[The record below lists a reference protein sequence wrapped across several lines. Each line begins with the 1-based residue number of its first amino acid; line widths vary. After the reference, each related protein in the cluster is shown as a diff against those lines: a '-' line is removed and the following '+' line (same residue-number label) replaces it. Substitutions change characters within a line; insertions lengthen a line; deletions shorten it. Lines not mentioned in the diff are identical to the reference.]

1 MAASV
6 AIDEVARFLDERL
19 DVGAFDEPDSNGLL
33 VRASERIGHVAV
45 AVNASYHAIRAA
57 AAAGAGL
64 LVTHHPSWERFDLEH
79 AERKRALLAELGL
92 SHYAAHSSLD
102 GADGFSNSD
111 LLAHALG
118 VRAQRRFLP
127 YCGGLAGVLGPTDAS
142 SFEELVERLRSVCG
156 PDVQAWRNSDR
167 FGVVAV
173 ATGRADTAGAI
184 AEAARLGADTY
195 VTGEGNMWTKL
206 YAREAGIDL
215 AFGTHYATETF
226 GVRALAEMLRE
237 RFGVPWSFVDEEPD
251 IR

>member
-1 MAASV
+1 MTICLDDIV
-6 AIDEVARFLDERL
+6 AFLDERL
-19 DVGAFDEPDSNGLL
+19 AISRFDEPDSNGLL
-33 VRASERIGHVAV
+33 VRASEEVRSVAV
-45 AVNASYHAIRAA
+45 SVNASYHVIRAA
-57 AAAGAGL
+57 AQTAQL
-64 LVTHHPSWERFDLEH
+64 LITHHPSWQRFDLEH
-79 AERKRALLAELGL
+79 AERKRAMLAELGL

-111 LLAHALG
+111 LLAKALG
-118 VRAQRRFLP
+118 VRVERRFLP

-142 SFEELVERLRSVCG
+142 SFEELVERLREACG
-156 PDVQAWRNSDR
+156 PDVSAWRNTES

-173 ATGRADTAGAI
+173 ATGRADAATAI
-184 AEAARLGADTY
+184 AEAAELGADTY

-206 YAREAGIDL
+206 YARERGINL

-226 GVRALAEMLRE
+226 GVLALAEMLQE